1 MNTDMRV
8 TEQDDY
14 QATFELYQTKD
25 GPRLRLKDARMTVIG
40 DGKSPDKWQA
50 LSTQVNKA
58 AVQFEAEAH
67 GVKAS

>member
-25 GPRLRLKDARMTVIG
+25 GPRLRLKDARITVIG
-40 DGKSPDKWQA
+40 DGKDAGKWQA
-50 LSTQVNKA
+50 LSAHVTESA
-58 AVQFEAEAH
+58 RQFEADAH
-67 GVKAS
+67 GVRAS

>member
-40 DGKSPDKWQA
+40 DGKDPKMWIG
-50 LSTQVNKA
+50 LA
-58 AVQFEAEAH
+58 ASLAAGAKQFADDAS

>member
-40 DGKSPDKWQA
+40 DGKNPAKWQA
-50 LSTQVNKA
+50 LSTMINESA
-58 AVQFEAEAH
+58 RQFEADAH
-67 GVKAS
+67 GQKLS

>member
-40 DGKSPDKWQA
+40 DGKDPGKWQA
-50 LSTQVNKA
+50 LSAQINEGA
-58 AVQFEAEAH
+58 RQFEADAH
-67 GVKAS
+67 GVKTS

>member
-1 MNTDMRV
+1 MNAEMRV

-50 LSTQVNKA
+50 LSAQVNKA
-58 AVQFEAEAH
+58 AAEFEAQAH
-67 GVKAS
+67 GVKVS

>member
-1 MNTDMRV
+1 MNTEMRV

-40 DGKSPDKWQA
+40 DGKDSAKWRA
-50 LSTQVNKA
+50 LADQVTA
-58 AVQFEAEAH
+58 ASRQFEDDAN
-67 GVKAS
+67 GSRTS